1 MSKRKT
7 DVIEN
12 FGERLAQLRK
22 AAGYTQVEFAAE
34 VGITQRMVAYYE
46 VPNAQPPAHLLPQM
60 AQVLGVG
67 ADVLLGMAQP
77 RKVKRLATNSLER
90 RLLAIEKLDPKA
102 KRQIT
107 QLLDTF
113 IEREKL
119 KQRVDELFAAM
130 DRMAAV
136 DEPAVMSP
144 EEVAQEIAAMRTE
157 QRDKRAN

>member
-1 MSKRKT
+1 MSNRRT
-7 DVIEN
+7 DVIDA
-12 FGERLAQLRK
+12 FGERLATLRK

-34 VGITQRMVAYYE
+34 VGVTQRMVAYYE
-46 VPNAQPPAHLLPQM
+46 APGAKPPAHLLPQM

-77 RKVKRLATNSLER
+77 RQVKRQPPNGLAR
-90 RLLAIEKLDPKA
+90 RLLEIEKLDPKA

-119 KQRVDELFAAM
+119 KQRPNPQ
-130 DRMAAV
+130 R
-136 DEPAVMSP
+136 S
-144 EEVAQEIAAMRTE
+144 AQGA
-157 QRDKRAN
+157 

>member
-7 DVIEN
+7 DTIEN
-12 FGERLAQLRK
+12 FGARLASLRK

-46 VPNAQPPAHLLPQM
+46 APRAQPPAHLLPQM
-60 AQVLGVG
+60 AQALCVG
-67 ADVLLGMAQP
+67 ADVLLGMAQR

-90 RLLAIEKLDPKA
+90 RLLEIEKLDPKA

-107 QLLDTF
+107 QLLDAF

-119 KQRVDELFAAM
+119 NQRVIAQAA
-130 DRMAAV
+130 
-136 DEPAVMSP
+136 
-144 EEVAQEIAAMRTE
+144 
-157 QRDKRAN
+157 